1 MATKHKSSKAKAPQ
15 KAKAKAVKKPARP
28 STKPSKQKT
37 KPAAKSSAKLS
48 SPAPAKAKA
57 VGKARVRKPTAL
69 SKSAAKVGAARS
81 TTVRVPSKQSA
92 GAMTALEAGIKLM
105 YAGDYGKAVKAFN
118 KVIADYP
125 EEPEIQDSA
134 KARIQA
140 CEKKLQERTR
150 TVIRSADDHYNVA
163 VAFLNGGQLDSA
175 VTHLQS
181 ALKLAPKADHILYA
195 IAAANALKGNKDQAL
210 VYLKQSI
217 DHRAENRFQAAVDP
231 DFAAL
236 CEEQSFKDLV
246 SSPVK

>member
-1 MATKHKSSKAKAPQ
+1 MATKHKSSKAKAAK
-15 KAKAKAVKKPARP
+15 KAKSKPIKKR
-28 STKPSKQKT
+28 TKPPVKSSKQKVKRAA
-37 KPAAKSSAKLS
+37 KPAAKRSK
-48 SPAPAKAKA
+48 PAAAKAKR
-57 VGKARVRKPTAL
+57 VVRKGKKTAAG
-69 SKSAAKVGAARS
+69 SKAAAKVGARS
-81 TTVRVPSKQSA
+81 TNVRVPSKQFA
-92 GAMTALEAGIKLM
+92 GAVAALESGIKLM
-105 YAGDYGKAVKAFN
+105 YSEDYSKAVRAFN

-125 EEPEIQDSA
+125 EEPEIQASA

-140 CEKKLQERTR
+140 CEKKIQERTR
-150 TVIRSADDHYNVA
+150 TVLRSADDHYNVA

-231 DFAAL
+231 DFAGL
-236 CEEQSFKDLV
+236 SEEQSFKDLV
-246 SSPVK
+246 APPVK

>member
-15 KAKAKAVKKPARP
+15 KAKPKPVKKPARQP
-28 STKPSKQKT
+28 AKPSKHKANSSP
-37 KPAAKSSAKLS
+37 KPSAKLS
-48 SPAPAKAKA
+48 GPSSAKAKDA
-57 VGKARVRKPTAL
+57 GKLKKPAAG
-69 SKSAAKVGAARS
+69 SKSAAKIGNRS
-81 TTVRVPSKQSA
+81 TNIRVPSKQFA
-92 GAMTALEAGIKLM
+92 GAVAALESGIKLM
-105 YAGDYGKAVKAFN
+105 YAEDYGKAVKAFN

-125 EEPEIQDSA
+125 EEPEIQASA
-134 KARIQA
+134 KARIHA
-140 CEKKLQERTR
+140 CEMKLQDQKR
-150 TVIRSADDHYNVA
+150 TVLRSADDHYNVA

-210 VYLKQSI
+210 VYLRQSI

-236 CEEQSFKDLV
+236 SEEQSFKDLV
-246 SSPVK
+246 APSVK

>member
-1 MATKHKSSKAKAPQ
+1 MATKHKSSKSKAPK
-15 KAKAKAVKKPARP
+15 KAVSKAVKKPVKA
-28 STKPSKQKT
+28 SAKPSKEK
-37 KPAAKSSAKLS
+37 
-48 SPAPAKAKA
+48 AKAKVVA
-57 VGKARVRKPTAL
+57 KVPKGTKLSA
-69 SKSAAKVGAARS
+69 SKSAAKVAAP
-81 TTVRVPSKQSA
+81 VRVPSKQFA
-92 GAMTALEAGIKLM
+92 GAVSALEAGIKLM
-105 YAGDYGKAVKAFN
+105 YAEDYGKAVKAFN

-125 EEPEIQDSA
+125 EEAEIQASA

-140 CEKKLQERTR
+140 CEKKIQDQKR
-150 TVIRSADDHYNVA
+150 TVLRSADDHYNVA

-231 DFAAL
+231 DFAGL
-236 CEEQSFKDLV
+236 SEEQSFKDLV
-246 SSPVK
+246 TPPVK

>member
-15 KAKAKAVKKPARP
+15 KAKAKPVKKSA
-28 STKPSKQKT
+28 SHSVKPSKQKI
-37 KPAAKSSAKLS
+37 KSAAKSSAKLTR
-48 SPAPAKAKA
+48 PAPAKAKTVTKA
-57 VGKARVRKPTAL
+57 KGKKPAAL
-69 SKSAAKVGAARS
+69 SKSGARVGARS
-81 TTVRVPSKQSA
+81 TNVRVPSQQFA
-92 GAMTALEAGIKLM
+92 GAVTALEAGIKLM
-105 YAGDYGKAVKAFN
+105 YAEDYGKAVKAFN

-125 EEPEIQDSA
+125 EEPEIQASA

-140 CEKKLQERTR
+140 CEKKIQDRTR
-150 TVIRSADDHYNVA
+150 TVLRSADDHYNVA

-236 CEEQSFKDLV
+236 SEEQSFKDLV
-246 SSPVK
+246 ASPVK